1 MRVSADTFTFRAGL
15 PTDAHFLLSTWL
27 KSYRNSG
34 PVTKIPNANYFQ
46 GHQDLIVHILSL
58 QGTAVEVVCAK
69 DDPDQIIGYVVYNK
83 LAPIL
88 HYVYVKYPFRKL
100 GLGAMLVS
108 IIKEHHKASGL
119 PLHCTHIARQWDV
132 VSRKFNLIFDPYNL
146 GVSFGQQAAPVPEQA
161 NLPAEFDSPL
171 VPEVVPPP
179 DQLHQ

>member
-1 MRVSADTFTFRAGL
+1 MRVSADTFTFRAGR

-100 GLGAMLVS
+100 GLGTMLIS
-108 IIKEHHKASGL
+108 IIKEHHKSSGL

-132 VSRKFNLIFDPYNL
+132 ISRKMGLIFDPYNL
-146 GVSFGQQAAPVPEQA
+146 GVTYGQQTPQLPEQA
-161 NLPAEFDSPL
+161 HLPAEDSTAL
-171 VPEVVPPP
+171 VPELVPGT

>member
-1 MRVSADTFTFRAGL
+1 MRVSADTFTFRAGR

-46 GHQDLIVHILSL
+46 GHQDLIVYILSL

-69 DDPDQIIGYVVYNK
+69 DDPDQIIGYVVYNT

-100 GLGAMLVS
+100 GLGQMLVAMV
-108 IIKEHHKASGL
+108 KEHHRAGGL

-132 VSRKFNLIFDPYNL
+132 ISRKLNLIFDPYNL
-146 GVSFGQQAAPVPEQA
+146 GVSFGQQASGVPEQA
-161 NLPAEFDSPL
+161 NRAEEPHAEMVREI
-171 VPEVVPPP
+171 VPTA

>member
-1 MRVSADTFTFRAGL
+1 MRVSADTFTFRAGR

-100 GLGAMLVS
+100 GLGQMLVAMVQ
-108 IIKEHHKASGL
+108 ELHKPSGL

-132 VSRKFNLIFDPYNL
+132 VSRKMNLIFDPYNL
-146 GVSFGQQAAPVPEQA
+146 GIAYGQSTSSLPQQADHV
-161 NLPAEFDSPL
+161 AESDAPL
-171 VPEVVPPP
+171 VQAFVPPA